1 MSLTVVVPCFDEETR
16 IGATLQVLCETLGQ
30 DLTLQWEV
38 LVVDD
43 QSTDATA
50 AVVRQAAANE
60 PRVRLLATNGRKG
73 KGAAVREGALAAIGD
88 AVLVTDADLA
98 GDLAALPAMMR
109 ALDDADAVL
118 GSRLLPG
125 AVTEPARPLPRRCA
139 AFVFRAAVRLV
150 TPLRVSDPQCGC
162 KLFRRQMLQHHIEL
176 LRTDGYAYEVELLI
190 RLQAAGATLVELPI
204 RWREGR
210 GSKVRVIR
218 DGVHMLRDLMR
229 AVRMAK
235 A

>member
-1 MSLTVVVPCFDEETR
+1 
-16 IGATLQVLCETLGQ
+16 
-30 DLTLQWEV
+30 
-38 LVVDD
+38 
-43 QSTDATA
+43 
-50 AVVRQAAANE
+50 
-60 PRVRLLATNGRKG
+60 
-73 KGAAVREGALAAIGD
+73 
-88 AVLVTDADLA
+88 
-98 GDLAALPAMMR
+98 
-109 ALDDADAVL
+109 
-118 GSRLLPG
+118 
-125 AVTEPARPLPRRCA
+125 
-139 AFVFRAAVRLV
+139 VRLV